1 MANKMLLKE
10 LSAIKIIFMVNLV
23 IESSNTYN
31 YLLFSI
37 PIDLCI
43 MQIKKI
49 RLIDKHNI
57 K

>member
-37 PIDLCI
+37 PIDLCF
-43 MQIKKI
+43 MKIKKI
-49 RLIDKHNI
+49 RLNDKHNI

>member
-31 YLLFSI
+31 YILFSI

-43 MQIKKI
+43 MKIKKI
-49 RLIDKHNI
+49 RLNDKHNI